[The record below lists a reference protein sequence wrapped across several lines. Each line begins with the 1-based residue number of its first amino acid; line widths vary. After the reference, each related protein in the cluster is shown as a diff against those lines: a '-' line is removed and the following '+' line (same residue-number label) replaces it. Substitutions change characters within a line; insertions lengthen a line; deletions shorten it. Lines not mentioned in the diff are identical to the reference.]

1 MQALQKR
8 SSTMQ
13 LRGTRVFVFC
23 LLSSLIPSASTFA
36 LPTMIRLGYNNC
48 AACHVTPQGGGLLT
62 PYGKGI
68 DTAQSL
74 QRRDITPPDAPP
86 RSLYDVRFV
95 LGASRMSSEL
105 PANSMTSSNVRMMLR
120 NMVMLSSHTAVSY
133 QAGVDTAVSKK
144 RAGNAG
150 TADLVVSKALFEY
163 RPKEG
168 VALQVGRDTLPNG
181 LGLPDPQTF
190 WRRQND
196 PLGTAYPFQAKAFL
210 WTPRFEVTP
219 YAFGPGYDETTL
231 AARQHG
237 GGVVGGVDVW
247 KQRAVLGMSAR
258 TSMSTAFDRRSVGA
272 YARLGF
278 GRWGILGEHDL
289 TSRVDRISALPQTDF
304 VVGFTQF
311 FVAPK
316 EWFVTSLLIDDVA
329 TSGSSGKHVYRLAPA
344 AQLRMSDNITFVFST
359 RDEFITGLAANSRTY
374 SVSVAVKSVR

>member
-1 MQALQKR
+1 MPAK
-8 SSTMQ
+8 
-13 LRGTRVFVFC
+13 GTRVFSVL
-23 LLSSLIPSASTFA
+23 LLSLLLVPSSSTFA

-74 QRRDITPPDAPP
+74 QRRELTTPDQPR

-95 LGASRMSSEL
+95 LA
-105 PANSMTSSNVRMMLR
+105 AKSMTSSNVRMLLR

-133 QAGVDTAVSKK
+133 QAGMDTAVSKK

-150 TADLVVSKALFEY
+150 TADFVVSRALFEY

-168 VALQVGRDTLPNG
+168 VAFQVGRDALPTG

-196 PLGTAYPFQAKAFL
+196 PLGTAYPFQAKAFF
-210 WTPRFEVTP
+210 WASHFELTP
-219 YAFGPGYDETTL
+219 YAFGPGFDETDH

-237 GGVVGGVDVW
+237 GGLVGGVDVW
-247 KQRAVLGMSAR
+247 KQRAVIGMTAR
-258 TSMSTAFDRRSVGA
+258 TSESPAFDRRSVGA

-278 GRWGILGEHDL
+278 GRWGILGEHDM
-289 TSRVDRISALPQTDF
+289 TSRASRVPVGAPSEYVA
-304 VVGFTQF
+304 GFTQF
-311 FVAPK
+311 FVAPR
-316 EWFVTSLLIDDVA
+316 EWFVTSLLVDDVV
-329 TSGSSGKHVYRLAPA
+329 TSGPGSKHQYRVAPS
-344 AQLRMSDNITFVFST
+344 AQMRISDNVTFVLST

-374 SVSVAVKSVR
+374 SVTVAVKSVQ

>member
-1 MQALQKR
+1 MMQ
-8 SSTMQ
+8 S
-13 LRGTRVFVFC
+13 RGTRVFVFC

-74 QRRDITPPDAPP
+74 QRREITAPDEPR

-95 LGASRMSSEL
+95 LGASHMHMASEE
-105 PANSMTSSNVRMMLR
+105 PMTTSNVRMMMR
-120 NMVMLSSHTAVSY
+120 NMVTLSSHTAVSY
-133 QAGVDTAVSKK
+133 QAGFDTAVSKR
-144 RAGNAG
+144 RAGSTG
-150 TADLVVSKALFEY
+150 TADVVVTKALFEY

-168 VALQVGRDTLPNG
+168 VAFQIGRDTLPTG

-190 WRRQND
+190 LRKQND
-196 PLGTAYPFQAKAFL
+196 PLGTAYPVQAKAFF
-210 WTPRFEVTP
+210 WSSRFELTP
-219 YAFGPGYDETTL
+219 YAFGPGFDETNL

-247 KQRAVLGMSAR
+247 KQRAVLGMTAR
-258 TSMSTAFDRRSVGA
+258 TSISTAFDRRSVGA

-289 TSRVDRISALPQTDF
+289 TARTSRTSTLAPADN

-311 FVAPK
+311 FVAAK
-316 EWFVTSLLIDDVA
+316 EWFVTSLLVDDVM
-329 TSGSSGKHVYRLAPA
+329 TSGAGGKHVYRFAPT
-344 AQLRMSDNITFVFST
+344 AQLRMSDNVTFVFST
-359 RDEFITGLAANSRTY
+359 RDECIMGPMANSRTY